1 MPNLPGTTNKQ
12 TLFLRAFRNH
22 ESGPPPEMWPSPSIL
37 RKWLRKPGFIKALRS
52 VQEALRFQTDFHLTN
67 AAKEAA
73 RKFSAQDSGLSTQD
87 LNRLLRHAHLRQRFP
102 AADQHAEPTEADDP
116 DEDAAEEPKR
126 KKHPLDD
133 FYRCEDCNRR
143 RRNPFWVHDEEAFK
157 QAARSRG
164 YVSPLRDWPDFPDP
178 VPQDTF
184 YYSLVRDTRAL
195 LWYMHRYDKSGD
207 DHRYQPILIACKH
220 LLPNQGEDYLPHFAS
235 QRQKE
240 SAAAAAENEAV
251 NKNQPPETPTSA
263 CENAAH
269 RAC

>member
-1 MPNLPGTTNKQ
+1 MPDIENTTRQQ
-12 TLFLRAFRNH
+12 TLFLRAFNKNPN
-22 ESGPPPEMWPSPSIL
+22 GPPPEMWPSPSIL
-37 RKWLRKPGFIKALRS
+37 RKWLRKPAFIKALRS

-102 AADQHAEPTEADDP
+102 AGADQCAEHEDD
-116 DEDAAEEPKR
+116 ATEEPKR

-143 RRNPFWVHDEEAFK
+143 RRNPYWIHDPEAFK
-157 QAARSRG
+157 QAAFREG
-164 YVSPLRDWPDFPDP
+164 YISPLKHWPDFPDP

-184 YYSLVRDTRAL
+184 YYHLLQDTRAL
-195 LWYMHRYDKSGD
+195 LWYMHRYDKSGN

-220 LLPNQGEDYLPHFAS
+220 LLPIQGEDYLPHFAS
-235 QRQKE
+235 MRKTE
-240 SAAAAAENEAV
+240 SKLADEPNPEA
-251 NKNQPPETPTSA
+251 PPSQSP
-263 CENAAH
+263 NGLI
-269 RAC
+269 